1 MWKAPENSPA
11 VSRGTHHPKQG
22 LYVRTDTCPPPPLLL
37 GPHTHPPGLERTV
50 LPAAH
55 NVGGNMSLLLSCGR
69 AQQPVAQPDP
79 AGSTVPAQGGL
90 KLGVLTPPAA
100 TWALGRHGAAPDSSP
115 VRAPPSVEASGE
127 ALLIRA
133 LCRRPRVRHRL
144 RGTWAQPSHHGTA
157 GRGDSQVRAARGG
170 AAPPRLS
177 GQLHKVPSAHATWQ
191 VTPGGMRPSGAGAPL
206 TTGAPGGPWT
216 EGPLRVLS
224 AHHGRLCAPH
234 HAPACTHK
242 AATPHF

>member
-37 GPHTHPPGLERTV
+37 GPHTPLPGLERTV

-115 VRAPPSVEASGE
+115 VRAPPSVEGSGE

-144 RGTWAQPSHHGTA
+144 RGTWAQPSHHGTRDGVIHRFVQPEA
-157 GRGDSQVRAARGG
+157 VQPLLASQVNFTRFPRPTPPGRSPPG
-170 AAPPRLS
+170 A
-177 GQLHKVPSAHATWQ
+177 
-191 VTPGGMRPSGAGAPL
+191 
-206 TTGAPGGPWT
+206 
-216 EGPLRVLS
+216 
-224 AHHGRLCAPH
+224 
-234 HAPACTHK
+234 
-242 AATPHF
+242 